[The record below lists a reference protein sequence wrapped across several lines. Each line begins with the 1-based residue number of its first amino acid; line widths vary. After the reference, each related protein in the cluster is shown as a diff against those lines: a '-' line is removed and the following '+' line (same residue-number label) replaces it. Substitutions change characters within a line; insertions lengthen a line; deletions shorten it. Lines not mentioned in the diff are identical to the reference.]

1 MTVTGLGAAL
11 LVLVLAWPGRPAPQR
26 MLGLRPSF
34 TGPARPHIAIIA
46 GVATVAG
53 LVLVAPPL
61 GLGLGLLL
69 ALRPRWLRHRR
80 NTTRRRATNQAL
92 PDVIDLLVVA
102 LGAGFTPTLAVQH
115 VAPLAPSPVDEALDE
130 VLRRVARGVRFADA
144 LDALVDVL
152 GDAARPLMSALVAGE
167 RDGVPLGP
175 TLDVLA
181 REAKA
186 QRRHAAETAARRLP
200 VLLAFPLACCILPAF
215 VLLTVAPLLAGA
227 LASLQS

>member
-1 MTVTGLGAAL
+1 MWLVAVGVAL
-11 LVLVLAWPGRPAPQR
+11 LAL
-26 MLGLRPSF
+26 
-34 TGPARPHIAIIA
+34 T
-46 GVATVAG
+46 
-53 LVLVAPPL
+53 LVAPPL
-61 GLGLGLLL
+61 GVGVGVLL

-80 NTTRRRATNQAL
+80 HVARRRAIGQGL

-102 LGAGFTPTLAVQH
+102 LGAGFTPAMAVQQ
-115 VAPLAPSPVDEALDE
+115 VAPLAPGPVDDALDE
-130 VLRRVARGVRFADA
+130 VLRRVGRGVRFAVA
-144 LDALVDVL
+144 LEALVDVL
-152 GDAARPLMSALVAGE
+152 GDAARPLTSALVAGE

-181 REAKA
+181 REARA

-227 LASLQS
+227 LASLRA